1 MTTEEKFRAA
11 VKVVRGLPKTGPF
24 QPSNDLKL
32 KFYSYFKQATEGP
45 CTQPRPA
52 FWDVINKAKW
62 DAWNALGE
70 MPREEAMENY
80 VGELKQIIETMSFSD
95 SVAEFM
101 DLIGPVCESVPL
113 KKSNSIP
120 HLNGDKD
127 SEDEQEINS
136 SSELA
141 SPVRNAAHLLKRIQ
155 GKRVPKHDADASPER
170 LLNEQG
176 ISGPENSNGLSESG
190 ASDSEVDEFSDTY
203 DQVQEDEEELQIL
216 SSKHVNGDSGVDIQS
231 ESMVIVGNDPQTWS
245 VYSEKTTAMC
255 KASGSSSDSQKLNAS
270 DLGASQSTSQNG
282 DLIAKTRG
290 GGDCAP
296 GKRMSNP
303 LQANPSGHASGRHTR
318 ESGTGSHRGQLLHFN
333 SACGSSGQDGAGRS
347 HPKETSSDTT
357 EQLALA
363 ILRLQHKLDEV
374 ISRLDTLETLLNQQ
388 ERHRK
393 NTEMSIWW
401 PFGNLPM
408 HTVMIIALWPFLT
421 QWVLIVL
428 QRRHRK

>member
-1 MTTEEKFRAA
+1 MTTEDKFRAA

-24 QPSNDLKL
+24 QPSNELKL
-32 KFYSYFKQATEGP
+32 KFYSHFKQATEGP
-45 CTQPRPA
+45 CTQPKPA

-80 VGELKQIIETMSFSD
+80 VGELKKIIETMSFSD

-127 SEDEQEINS
+127 SENELEINS
-136 SSELA
+136 SST

-155 GKRVPKHDADASPER
+155 EKGMPKLDADISPKH
-170 LLNEQG
+170 LLDEQG
-176 ISGPENSNGLSESG
+176 ISGPENINGLSESD

-203 DQVQEDEEELQIL
+203 GQVQEDEEELQL
-216 SSKHVNGDSGVDIQS
+216 LASKNVNSDSGVDVQS
-231 ESMVIVGNDPQTWS
+231 ESMVIINSDPQTWS
-245 VYSEKTTAMC
+245 LYSETTTSMC
-255 KASGSSSDSQKLNAS
+255 EVSGSSSDSQKFNAS
-270 DLGASQSTSQNG
+270 DLGASQSIDQNG
-282 DLIAKTRG
+282 DFIAKTRG
-290 GGDCAP
+290 GGDRVS
-296 GKRMSNP
+296 GKRVSNP
-303 LQANPSGHASGRHTR
+303 LQANPSGHASGHHTR
-318 ESGTGSHRGQLLHFN
+318 EPGTGSHRGQLLHLN
-333 SACGSSGQDGAGRS
+333 SGSGSSGQDGAGRS
-347 HPKETSSDTT
+347 HPRETTPDTT

-374 ISRLDTLETLLNQQ
+374 IRRLDTLEALLNQQ

-393 NTEMSIWW
+393 NTEMSTWW

-408 HTVMIIALWPFLT
+408 HAVVIIALWPFLT
-421 QWVLIVL
+421 QWILIVL
-428 QRRHRK
+428 QRKHRK